1 MKHRAGQP
9 ADQAAGLQPRR
20 VIPTQ
25 LLHPGRRWSLR
36 GGLAYLPFVGA
47 FIVVAGVC
55 SKLVPRFGARIP
67 MTIGALLAPAGMFWL
82 SRVSEHSH
90 YLTGVGLP
98 LIVFAA
104 AAGLIFVPLTMTL
117 VAGIADEH
125 SGVASSMF
133 NAGQQIGG
141 AVGLAVIGSVAWT
154 VVNRH
159 VRGSLSHAAARPIYD
174 HALSSGVTT
183 ALTMGAGATVLALII
198 TVIAI
203 RVRREDLPDSPLV
216 M

>member
-1 MKHRAGQP
+1 
-9 ADQAAGLQPRR
+9 
-20 VIPTQ
+20 
-25 LLHPGRRWSLR
+25 
-36 GGLAYLPFVGA
+36 
-47 FIVVAGVC
+47 
-55 SKLVPRFGARIP
+55 
-67 MTIGALLAPAGMFWL
+67 MTIGALIAPVGMFWL

-90 YLTGVGLP
+90 YLTGVALP
-98 LIVFAA
+98 LTVFAA

-125 SGVASSMF
+125 QGVASSMF

-141 AVGLAVIGSVAWT
+141 AVGLAVIGSVAWS

-159 VRGSLSHAAARPIYD
+159 VRDSLSHVTVAHNLARHTAGPGSPVYD

-183 ALTMGAGATVLALII
+183 ALTIGAGATVLAFIV
-198 TVIAI
+198 TVITI
-203 RVRREDLPDSPLV
+203 RIRREDLPDSPLV

>member
-1 MKHRAGQP
+1 MFFF
-9 ADQAAGLQPRR
+9 LTLF
-20 VIPTQ
+20 TQ
-25 LLHPGRRWSLR
+25 VVWGYSALR

-55 SKLVPRFGARIP
+55 SKLVPRFGARVP
-67 MTIGALLAPAGMFWL
+67 MTIGALLAPVGMFWL

-133 NAGQQIGG
+133 NAGQQVGG

-159 VRGSLSHAAARPIYD
+159 VRDSLSHAAAG
-174 HALSSGVTT
+174 HNL
-183 ALTMGAGATVLALII
+183 AGPPPPGRAARSTI
-198 TVIAI
+198 TRCPAG
-203 RVRREDLPDSPLV
+203 SPPR
-216 M
+216 